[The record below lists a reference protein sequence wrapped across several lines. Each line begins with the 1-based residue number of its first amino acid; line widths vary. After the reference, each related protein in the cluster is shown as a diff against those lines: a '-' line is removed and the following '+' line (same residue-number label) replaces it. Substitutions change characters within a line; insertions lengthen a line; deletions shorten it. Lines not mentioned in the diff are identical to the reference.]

1 MNFNDLKD
9 KISYILQ
16 NIIDKFGSAMSSERD
31 RRAIIIGLAG
41 ILFFVAFFS
50 YKSFSKNSKSYSKQI
65 EILENQ
71 LAEIKS
77 LKQQYKTSAATLKQ
91 LTKSV
96 KKEEEALISVVERIL
111 VDNQIERTSFS
122 IKDSNFSTP
131 GSEDLYDEKS
141 VQVDIRRV
149 PMNKIVDVLYKFQ
162 TRGSFL
168 KVSDLR
174 LKTKFDKPDLIDA
187 SFRLSTF
194 EFKQVI

>member
-9 KISYILQ
+9 RINYIFQ
-16 NIIDKFGSAMSSERD
+16 NITDKFGSAMSTERD

-50 YKSFSKNSKSYSKQI
+50 YKSFSKNSESYSKQI

-131 GSEDLYDEKS
+131 GSEDIYDEKS

-149 PMNKIVDVLYKFQ
+149 TMNKIVDVLYKFQ

-174 LKTKFDKPDLIDA
+174 LKTKFDKPDLVDA